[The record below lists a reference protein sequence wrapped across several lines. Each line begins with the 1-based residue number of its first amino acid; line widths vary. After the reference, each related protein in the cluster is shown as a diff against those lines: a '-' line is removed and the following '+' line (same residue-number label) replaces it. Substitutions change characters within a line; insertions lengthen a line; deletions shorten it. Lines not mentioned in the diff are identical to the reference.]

1 MDHISP
7 QSIASN
13 VSPGA
18 SILSVYKVS
27 VPVQNVTE
35 TLCVKENPTPKQPL
49 ATSALDG
56 FTPKQSLHDVSS
68 KQLLDD
74 SISKQPLDGPTS
86 KQPLDDPTS
95 KQPLDDPTSKQPLD
109 DPTSKQPLDDPTSKQ
124 PLDGPT
130 SKQALDGPTSKQP
143 LDDPTF
149 EQSLDD
155 SISKQPLAESFPR
168 KSSLVGS
175 ESQSLESTEQHLN
188 SLYTTAKLSNEALTC
203 TQPLDSA
210 TSLRSSESHSLDEYS
225 EMSSTHCFLRTENR
239 CICHGVVRCRNF
251 Y

>member
-56 FTPKQSLHDVSS
+56 FTLKQSLHDVSS

-86 KQPLDDPTS
+86 KQ
-95 KQPLDDPTSKQPLD
+95 
-109 DPTSKQPLDDPTSKQ
+109 
-124 PLDGPT
+124 
-130 SKQALDGPTSKQP
+130 ALDGPTSKQP
-143 LDDPTF
+143 LDDPIF

-210 TSLRSSESHSLDEYS
+210 TSLRSSGSHSLDEYS

-239 CICHGVVRCRNF
+239 CICHEVVRCRNF